1 MIDYKNIYLKVGQ
14 DGVFLG
20 DVLPNLCADLCRAL
34 ISTGRRELVSEIEM
48 LFIPRQR
55 ISFELGAFSFSC
67 YSFPRK
73 TYEERLKSKIVDLD
87 DFTLYLNGVECIFSF
102 DVFGGICWL
111 TIKGGSNWFDG
122 LSGFMTK

>member
-1 MIDYKNIYLKVGQ
+1 MIDYKNFYLKVGQ

-20 DVLPNLCADLCRAL
+20 DVLPNLCTDLCRA
-34 ISTGRRELVSEIEM
+34 SMSMGRHELASEIEM

-67 YSFPRK
+67 YAFPRK
-73 TYEERLKSKIVDLD
+73 TYEERLKSKIMDLD
-87 DFTLYLNGVECIFSF
+87 DFMLSLNGVDCIFSF

-111 TIKGGSNWFDG
+111 TIKGECGWFDE
-122 LSGFMTK
+122 LNKFMTK